1 MLTETYS
8 NLSRV
13 TYTMAESSN
22 SVTPDLN
29 QDSQS
34 ASQDADS
41 VGKSFLRNVREK
53 WSKVPQG
60 WAQKR
65 TNSSAPPVQEDTQSH
80 LSGESTGSG
89 DDDVSRGSVED
100 SDSSE

>member
-1 MLTETYS
+1 
-8 NLSRV
+8 
-13 TYTMAESSN
+13 MAESSN

-29 QDSQS
+29 RDSQS
-34 ASQDADS
+34 PQDADS

-65 TNSSAPPVQEDTQSH
+65 TNSSSPPAQEDTESN
-80 LSGESTGSG
+80 LSGESTVSG
-89 DDDVSRGSVED
+89 DEDVSRDAVED
-100 SDSSE
+100 SVPLE

>member
-22 SVTPDLN
+22 AVTPDLN

-34 ASQDADS
+34 PQDADS

-65 TNSSAPPVQEDTQSH
+65 TNSSAPPLQEDTQSN

-89 DDDVSRGSVED
+89 DEDVSRDAVED
-100 SDSSE
+100 SVSPE

>member
-13 TYTMAESSN
+13 TNTMAESSN

-65 TNSSAPPVQEDTQSH
+65 TNPSSQPRQEDTESN
-80 LSGESTGSG
+80 LSGESTRAG
-89 DDDVSRGSVED
+89 DNDVSSDTVEGSV
-100 SDSSE
+100 SSE

>member
-1 MLTETYS
+1 
-8 NLSRV
+8 
-13 TYTMAESSN
+13 MAESSN

-34 ASQDADS
+34 PQDADS

-65 TNSSAPPVQEDTQSH
+65 TNPSSQPLQGDLESN
-80 LSGESTGSG
+80 LSGESADSG
-89 DDDVSRGSVED
+89 GNGASPDTVEGSV
-100 SDSSE
+100 SSE

>member
-1 MLTETYS
+1 
-8 NLSRV
+8 
-13 TYTMAESSN
+13 MADSSN

-29 QDSQS
+29 QDSRS

-65 TNSSAPPVQEDTQSH
+65 TNSSSPPLQEDTQSN
-80 LSGESTGSG
+80 LSKESTVSG
-89 DDDVSRGSVED
+89 DKDVSRDVVEGSVSPE
-100 SDSSE
+100 

>member
-1 MLTETYS
+1 
-8 NLSRV
+8 
-13 TYTMAESSN
+13 MAEVSKPDI
-22 SVTPDLN
+22 VDLN

-34 ASQDADS
+34 TLQDAEP

-65 TNSSAPPVQEDTQSH
+65 TNSADNDSSPSERDGTSSSH
-80 LSGESTGSG
+80 
-89 DDDVSRGSVED
+89 ED
-100 SDSSE
+100 STPVGEKVE